1 MKFFYTAK
9 SFSGETKTGEI
20 EVKNERDLASQLR
33 NEGFV
38 LISSKRLDA
47 EKNDVKVRFLD
58 RFFGVPLKEKL
69 IFTKNLSVM
78 VASGLTLSRAVENLG
93 LQVKNKR
100 FREILAEIKNDLQS
114 GSSFASSLAKFPAVF
129 SDLFINMIKVGEA
142 SGNLEEVLN
151 ILSNQLEKEHELKSK
166 IRGALMYPAVI
177 ILAMVGI
184 GIIMLT
190 YVLPKI
196 TGVFSDMKVVL
207 PPSTRFVI
215 GLSDFMQ
222 NHSLF
227 LVSSLIFLAV
237 FLKFFLSVRVGKKT
251 IAFISLKIPLINS
264 IVRKINCARFARFY
278 SSLLRSGV
286 SVIETLR
293 IISETLTNY
302 YYQNI
307 IKEAIE
313 QVQKGV
319 PLSEI
324 IKKHDGVFLTQ
335 VWQMMQVGEE
345 TGKTE
350 AVMMKLAE
358 FYEEEINQIT
368 KNLSSVIEPFLM
380 IIIGGAVGFF
390 AVAMLQPMYSLMDN
404 I

>member
-47 EKNDVKVRFLD
+47 EKDDVKVRFLD

-100 FREILAEIKNDLQS
+100 FREILVEIKNDLQS

-222 NHSLF
+222 NHSLL